1 MLQQIES
8 KITIQAP
15 LDVVWELAQDVT
27 KLPDIMPDLDIVRV
41 LEREVL
47 SDTSTRT
54 VTEWHG
60 RIKKLNRKMQWVE
73 EDVWDAT
80 DHTCRFKQLRGD
92 FTEYNGEWRFRE
104 ENGATVA
111 DLVVNYSFEIPLLGA
126 VVRQVLKKLV
136 QENSDTM
143 LRCLSDEAARRANAE
158 G

>member
-1 MLQQIES
+1 MLQQIQS
-8 KITIQAP
+8 KINIQAP
-15 LDVVWELAQDVT
+15 LATVWELAQDVE
-27 KLPDIMPDLDIVRV
+27 KMPDIMPDLDTVKV

-60 RIKKLNRKMQWVE
+60 RIKKFNRKIEWVE

-80 DHTCRFKQLRGD
+80 EHTCRFHQLRGD

-104 ENGATVA
+104 DGGATVA

-143 LRCLSDEAARRANAE
+143 LQCLRDEAERRAAH
-158 G
+158 

>member
-1 MLQQIES
+1 MLQKIES
-8 KITIQAP
+8 KVTINAP
-15 LDVVWELAQDVT
+15 LELVWELAQDVAQ
-27 KLPDIMPDLDIVRV
+27 LPDIMPDLDEVKV
-41 LEREVL
+41 LEREVI
-47 SDTSTRT
+47 SDTSIRT

-60 RIKKLNRKMQWVE
+60 RIKKLNRKMEWVE

-80 DHTCRFKQLRGD
+80 QHTCLFHQLRGD

-104 ENGATVA
+104 EDGATVA
-111 DLVVNYSFEIPLLGA
+111 DLTVNYSFEIPLLGA

-143 LRCLSDEAARRANAE
+143 LQCLRDEAERRAS